1 MVFTTHLFVFYFL
14 PLFLLTYYVMPFR
27 WRTGLIGIA
36 SLLFYAWA
44 NPWWCLVM
52 MFSTTV
58 DYLCGRVLAY
68 QANLPLAPDGDY
80 VGIPKDMPRTTG
92 MKLTMWVSVISN
104 LLFLMYFKYIGFA
117 TENLAA
123 LAEKFGMG
131 PDAVPVFRVILPIG
145 ISFYT
150 FQSMSYCIDIY
161 RGDARPMRRIMNFFA
176 FETLYPQLVAGPIVR
191 YLEISE
197 QLNHRVHTVEKFARG
212 VAFFAMGMAMKIL
225 LANPMGH
232 VADRAFDAAGL
243 AWYDAW
249 YGVVAYAFQIYFDF
263 AGYSNMAIGL
273 ALMIG
278 FVFPQNFN
286 QPYRA
291 DSITDFWR
299 RWHITLS
306 TFLRDYLYIPL
317 GGNRLGGTRTYV
329 NLMTVM
335 VIGGFWHGASWNF
348 IIWGAI
354 HGVVLAAERMQ
365 GKDSFYR
372 SLPRPLR
379 VGITFAIVCL
389 AWVFFRADTLPQAW
403 GYLASLFGLATVTV
417 GSVATA
423 STMYTPYHVIMF
435 LIAVLVVW
443 KGPETW
449 VFTRT
454 LDVRRAAVCMTLLA
468 VSIVLMWSQAE
479 NPFLYFRF

>member
-1 MVFTTHLFVFYFL
+1 
-14 PLFLLTYYVMPFR
+14 
-27 WRTGLIGIA
+27 
-36 SLLFYAWA
+36 
-44 NPWWCLVM
+44 M
-52 MFSTTV
+52 MLSTPV
-58 DYLCGRVLAY
+58 AYIRGHVLAR
-68 QANLPLAPDGDY
+68 QANLPLAADGDY
-80 VGIPKDMPRTTG
+80 EAIPKEMPRTRG
-92 MKLTMWVSVISN
+92 MKLTMWASVLSN
-104 LLFLMYFKYIGFA
+104 LLFLAYFKYIGFA
-117 TENLAA
+117 TENLRILAA
-123 LAEKFGMG
+123 KFGLG
-131 PDAVPVFRVILPIG
+131 EDAIPYLSVALPIG

-286 QPYRA
+286 QPYLA

-317 GGNRLGGTRTYV
+317 GGNRLGNVRTYV

-335 VIGGFWHGASWNF
+335 VIGGLWHGASWNF
-348 IIWGAI
+348 VIWGAI
-354 HGVVLAAERMQ
+354 HGVVLGVERMQ

-372 SLPRPLR
+372 SLPRPIR
-379 VGITFAIVCL
+379 VAITFFIVCI
-389 AWVFFRADTLPQAW
+389 AWVFFRAETLPQAMS
-403 GYLASLFGLATVTV
+403 YLSSLFGLA
-417 GSVATA
+417 
-423 STMYTPYHVIMF
+423 
-435 LIAVLVVW
+435 
-443 KGPETW
+443 
-449 VFTRT
+449 
-454 LDVRRAAVCMTLLA
+454 
-468 VSIVLMWSQAE
+468 SIPA
-479 NPFLYFRF
+479 